1 MKKLILAGALVA
13 SLFFLGCSQ
22 KAFVQ
27 KDNSVDFS
35 TIKTYAWADG
45 DADKDSS
52 TNRPHLNSMRD
63 QKIHEAIEKY
73 LQELGWSETKTNP
86 DVFLVFDVVIE
97 KEVKEVNTP
106 IYSQPMTR
114 WYYNPR
120 GGRWVPIF
128 YPPTFWGYD
137 TRTQVV
143 REGTLTLTM
152 MNPQTDK
159 PVWQGWTTAEIYG
172 KKISEKQINTSVK
185 AIIDKLKKP

>member
-1 MKKLILAGALVA
+1 MKKFILAGLVTT
-13 SLFFLGCSQ
+13 SLLLLGCSQ

-35 TIKTYAWADG
+35 TIKTYAWTEG
-45 DADKDSS
+45 DSDKDS
-52 TNRPHLNSMRD
+52 TTRRPDINSLRD
-63 QKIHEAIEKY
+63 QKIHESVEKY
-73 LQELGWSETKTNP
+73 LKELGWSETQTDP

-97 KEVKEVNTP
+97 KEVRDLSTP
-106 IYSQPMTR
+106 VYSQPMTR

-120 GGRWVPIF
+120 GRRWVPIY
-128 YPPTFWGYD
+128 YPSTFWGYD
-137 TRTQVV
+137 TRSQIV

-159 PVWQGWTTAEIYG
+159 SIWQGWTTSEIYG
-172 KKISEKQINTSVK
+172 KKISEKQIDASVK